1 MIAPAEGELAAA
13 ARRLGDVLR
22 ARGWRLATAESSTGG
37 LIGHVITLVPGSS
50 DYYPGGVISYS
61 NRAKEAELEVPAD
74 LIKERGAVSAEV
86 AEAMAEG
93 VRRRFGTEA
102 GLAVTGIAGPEGGSP
117 EKPVGTHWIAVS
129 VRRRPT
135 RVEQAHFGHDREGN
149 KTAAALLALE
159 LALAEV
165 LAPSPVEAAE
175 PEDT

>member
-1 MIAPAEGELAAA
+1 MIAPAEDELAAA
-13 ARRLGDVLR
+13 ARRVGDVLR

-37 LIGHVITLVPGSS
+37 LIGHAITLVPGSS

-61 NRAKEAELEVPAD
+61 NRAKESELDVPAG
-74 LIKERGAVSAEV
+74 LIKQHGAVSAEV

-93 VRRRFGTEA
+93 VRRRFGTEV
-102 GLAVTGIAGPEGGSP
+102 GLAVTGIAGPDGGSP

-129 VRRRPT
+129 AHGRST
-135 RVEQAHFGHDREGN
+135 RVEHGHFGHDREGN

-165 LAPSPVEAAE
+165 LAAPPIEAE
-175 PEDT
+175 GS

>member
-1 MIAPAEGELAAA
+1 MIPPAEDELAGA

-37 LIGHVITLVPGSS
+37 LIGHAITSVPGSS

-61 NRAKEAELEVPAD
+61 NQAKEAELDVPAG
-74 LIKERGAVSAEV
+74 LITEHGAVSSEV

-93 VRRRFGTEA
+93 VRRRFGTEV
-102 GLAVTGIAGPEGGSP
+102 GLAVTGIAGPDGGSP

-129 VRRRPT
+129 AHSRST
-135 RVEQAHFGHDREGN
+135 RVEHGHFGHDRGGN

-159 LALAEV
+159 LALTEV
-165 LAPSPVEAAE
+165 LAATPVEAKGS
-175 PEDT
+175 

>member
-1 MIAPAEGELAAA
+1 MIAPTEEELAGA

-22 ARGWRLATAESSTGG
+22 TRGWRLATAESSTGG
-37 LIGHVITLVPGSS
+37 LIGHAITLIPGSS

-61 NRAKEAELEVPAD
+61 NRAKEVELEVPAE
-74 LIKERGAVSAEV
+74 LIAEHGAVSAEV
-86 AEAMAEG
+86 AEAMADG
-93 VRRRFGTEA
+93 ARRRFGTEV

-129 VRRRPT
+129 VRGRPT
-135 RVEQAHFGHDREGN
+135 RVEHGHFGHDREGN

-165 LAPSPVEAAE
+165 LAASPVENE
-175 PEDT
+175 GR